1 MDMSEMLFSWSTKTG
16 TQPLSHWC
24 TALSCTLNMRGML
37 GPHRSTSRIPTC
49 GRRGR
54 ALQTGPQ
61 STAPAPSP
69 APGEEKQHPNGCSSQ
84 QPADRTLQLS
94 SSLKQSFKGMLRVR
108 TALPVSFPPRKHLLD
123 IYRHFGGVFMAGTC
137 QKLTGSGSTQPLRSP
152 PGTQLPRAHS
162 SPLSLLC

>member
-94 SSLKQSFKGMLRVR
+94 SSLKQSFKGML
-108 TALPVSFPPRKHLLD
+108 
-123 IYRHFGGVFMAGTC
+123 
-137 QKLTGSGSTQPLRSP
+137 
-152 PGTQLPRAHS
+152 
-162 SPLSLLC
+162 